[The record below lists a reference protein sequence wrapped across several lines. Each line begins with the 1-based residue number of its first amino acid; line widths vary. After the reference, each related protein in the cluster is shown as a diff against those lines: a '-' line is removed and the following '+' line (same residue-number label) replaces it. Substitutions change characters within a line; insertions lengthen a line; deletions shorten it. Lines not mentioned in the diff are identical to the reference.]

1 MRKKQPE
8 RTPLPP
14 KPFTAR
20 SLVGMSMGARKRAYR
35 AAVAELEQAEVWR
48 GDVVD
53 RKRLRIGER
62 LRPCNGC
69 TACNSAMSCCGCRH
83 GYEPW
88 DNRYSHHICDP
99 EGPCD
104 GSGVL
109 PARKKP

>member
-62 LRPCNGC
+62 LRPCP
-69 TACNSAMSCCGCRH
+69 GCRACCLH
-83 GYEPW
+83 PNGLNNLISW
-88 DNRYSHHICDP
+88 
-99 EGPCD
+99 CD
-104 GSGVL
+104 GSGVM
-109 PARKKP
+109 PARKQP